1 MTRKKPM
8 RRRPAEWV
16 GAVDPARRNRR
27 SRRNLPFVGL
37 RLGPWEMPTLACA
50 CSNEAATWFCPGGW
64 HGRLA
69 EDGSQI
75 SVVVAAVV
83 AICALFFGLLL
94 LSVPYFSFYLLPCPA
109 CAGPVQQRSSRI
121 YFAVGYR

>member
-16 GAVDPARRNRR
+16 GAARRNRR
-27 SRRNLPFVGL
+27 SRGNLPFVGL

-50 CSNEAATWFCPGGW
+50 CSNEATWFCPGGW

-75 SVVVAAVV
+75 SVVVAVV

-94 LSVPYFSFYLLPCPA
+94 LSVPYFSFYLLPLSGVRGP
-109 CAGPVQQRSSRI
+109 PVQQRSSRI